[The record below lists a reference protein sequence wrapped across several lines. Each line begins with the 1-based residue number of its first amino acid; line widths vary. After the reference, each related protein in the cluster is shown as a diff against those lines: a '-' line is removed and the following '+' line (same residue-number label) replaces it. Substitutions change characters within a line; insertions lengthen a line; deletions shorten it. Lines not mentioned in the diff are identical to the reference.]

1 MPKQYNL
8 DYHTYTNNK
17 RSLKMLDFKEILRYR
32 IFQSILNKNISF
44 FYFRQRYAELILKT
58 IAYSLYCQ
66 IIE

>member
-8 DYHTYTNNK
+8 DYQTHKNNK
-17 RSLKMLDFKEILRYR
+17 KSLKMLDFKEILRYR

-58 IAYSLYCQ
+58 YILF
-66 IIE
+66 IILSNY